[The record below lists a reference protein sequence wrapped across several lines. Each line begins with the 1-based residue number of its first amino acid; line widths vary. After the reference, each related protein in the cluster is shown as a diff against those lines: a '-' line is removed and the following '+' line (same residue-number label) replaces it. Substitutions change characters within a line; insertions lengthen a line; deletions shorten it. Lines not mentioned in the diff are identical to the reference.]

1 MDLVQQEGESMNIE
15 LACAIFIM
23 IATTIVSFAVFL
35 EFDHK
40 FESGFKEGYAKARTE
55 QKYERKFKIQD
66 TVNRYE
72 HIENNCRKQS
82 HRADISEK
90 QRDYLRWRAN
100 CYKDIIS
107 DLKKGID
114 DGIS

>member
-1 MDLVQQEGESMNIE
+1 MGLVQQEGESMNIDII
-15 LACAIFIM
+15 CAMIVLVITTTASVIIF
-23 IATTIVSFAVFL
+23 L
-35 EFDHK
+35 GFDHK

-55 QKYERKFKIQD
+55 QRYERKLKMQNM
-66 TVNRYE
+66 VNKYE
-72 HIENNCRKQS
+72 SMGNNCIEKS
-82 HRADISEK
+82 YRADISEK

>member
-1 MDLVQQEGESMNIE
+1 MGLVQQEGESMNIDII
-15 LACAIFIM
+15 CAMIVLVITTTASVIIF
-23 IATTIVSFAVFL
+23 L
-35 EFDHK
+35 GFDHK

-55 QKYERKFKIQD
+55 QRYERKFKIQD

-72 HIENNCRKQS
+72 CIENDCREQS

-107 DLKKGID
+107 DLKKGMD